1 MSELKQILGNQHNVG
16 HLKKAAV
23 QGKISHAYIINGAE
37 GSGKKTFAEYMAA
50 ALLCNEGIEKGPCM
64 TCPSCIKANT
74 HNHPDIIW
82 VEHEKPSVLSVQEV
96 RDQLINTIDVAPYY
110 GPYKI
115 YIVKDAQLL
124 NEHGQNALL
133 KTIEEPPAYALIFL
147 LTDNAEAFLDTIRS
161 RCIRLDMEA
170 LPRELVIKELEKN
183 GVSSGKAE
191 ECASLSK
198 GNLGLAELL
207 SKDGV
212 ASERKDLTL
221 KTLKNLNNLDALE
234 IFDFASSFDK
244 ETGLD
249 VLKYMLMWYRD
260 VLLVKVETDAKELY
274 FVKEKAVL
282 ERQAK
287 AASFEKLNQIFEALD
302 EARDRL
308 LTSVKCEAVFETL
321 LLTIRENIK
330 N

>member
-1 MSELKQILGNQHNVG
+1 MG
-16 HLKKAAV
+16 HLKKAAA
-23 QGKISHAYIINGAE
+23 QGKMSHAYIINGAA

-50 ALLCNEGIEKGPCM
+50 ALLCNEGIEKGPCR
-64 TCPSCIKANT
+64 TCDSCIKAST

-96 RDQLINTIDVAPYY
+96 RDQLIRTIDIAPYY

-133 KTIEEPPAYALIFL
+133 KTIEEPPAYVLIFL

-161 RCIRLDMEA
+161 RCIRLDMES
-170 LPRELVIKELEKN
+170 LPREQIEKELEKA
-183 GVSSGKAE
+183 GVPRFRAE
-191 ECASLSK
+191 ECASFSK
-198 GNLGLAELL
+198 GNLGLAKIL
-207 SKDGV
+207 SKDGDE
-212 ASERKDLTL
+212 SELRESAL
-221 KTLKNLNNLDALE
+221 KTLKNLNNSDALE
-234 IFDFASSFDK
+234 IFDFSSSLDK

-260 VLLVKVETDAKELY
+260 VLLVKVEADPKELY
-274 FVKEKAVL
+274 YVKEKAVL
-282 ERQAK
+282 ERQSK
-287 AASFEKLNQIFEALD
+287 AVSFEELNQIFEALD

-321 LLTIRENIK
+321 LLTIREKLK
-330 N
+330 NGKGIL

>member
-1 MSELKQILGNQHNVG
+1 MG
-16 HLKKAAV
+16 HLKKAAG
-23 QGKISHAYIINGAE
+23 QGKISHAYIINGAA

-50 ALLCNEGIEKGPCM
+50 ALLCDAGVEKGPCL
-64 TCPSCIKANT
+64 TCPSCVKANT

-82 VEHEKPSVLSVQEV
+82 VEHEKPTVLSVQEI

-110 GPYKI
+110 GPYKV
-115 YIVKDAQLL
+115 YIIKDAQLL

-161 RCIRLDMEA
+161 RCIRLDMES
-170 LPRELVIKELEKN
+170 LSNEMVTSQLEKA
-183 GVSSGKAE
+183 GVPKGKAE
-191 ECASLSK
+191 ECASFSK
-198 GNLGLAELL
+198 GNLGLAEIL
-207 SKDGV
+207 SKEG
-212 ASERKDLTL
+212 SESELKDATL

-234 IFDFASSFDK
+234 IFDFSAALDK

-260 VLLVKVETDAKELY
+260 VLMVKVEADPKELY
-274 FVKEKAVL
+274 YMKEKAVL

-287 AASFEKLNQIFEALD
+287 AASFEKLNKIYEALD